1 MQNYFK
7 SESPQIIV
15 FDNKIE
21 TVPGGI
27 TLAVKDLTQK
37 RVSAGTPAGKDSNG
51 LYHVT
56 KTARVNTAVGE
67 TDKSIKVDKKHN
79 FKVGDILAYGSK
91 GNAITKIDTSNAG
104 YDSITISAALGAIV
118 IGEVVFEGDKSGD
131 DGVKYKYP
139 PILLTGTTMDVI
151 EGDNHL
157 VDGVVRGSVREAAI
171 EAAISEEIKKL
182 LPLIRFV

>member
-7 SESPQIIV
+7 TESPLIIV

-56 KTARVNTAVGE
+56 KTARINTAVGE
-67 TDKSIKVDKKHN
+67 ADKSINVDKKHN
-79 FKVGDILAYGSK
+79 FKVGDILACGSK
-91 GNAITKIDTSNAG
+91 GYAITKIDQSNAG
-104 YDSITISAALGAIV
+104 YDAITVPTALGAIAV
-118 IGEVVFEGDKSGD
+118 GEVVFEGDKAGD
-131 DGVKYKYP
+131 DGVKFKYSP
-139 PILLTGTTMDVI
+139 VLLTGTTMDVI

-171 EAAISEEIKKL
+171 DAAISEEIKKL